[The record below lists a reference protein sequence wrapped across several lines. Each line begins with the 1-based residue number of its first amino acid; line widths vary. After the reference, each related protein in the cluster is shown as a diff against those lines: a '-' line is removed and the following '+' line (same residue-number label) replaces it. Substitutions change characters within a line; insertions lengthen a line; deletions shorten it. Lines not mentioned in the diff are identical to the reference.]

1 MCDLDEELHLSTSEL
16 TEANS
21 LQLPVDGPNVS
32 CFVLNKLVD
41 ILSAMFFT
49 LHDSLA
55 KCYRYTQKGRQC
67 YRISG
72 QCIVH

>member
-21 LQLPVDGPNVS
+21 LQLPVDGPNVN
-32 CFVLNKLVD
+32 CFVVNKPVD

-49 LHDSLA
+49 LHDSLPLHT
-55 KCYRYTQKGRQC
+55 KRQT
-67 YRISG
+67 
-72 QCIVH
+72 VL